1 MAKKYQV
8 DLLNGNIFRSL
19 IIYALPLV
27 GTNVLQLLFNSVDV
41 FVLGFMVGDEAV
53 AAVGSVGALINLV
66 IGLFTGLA
74 VGANVAVA
82 LCVGRG
88 DREKSERIVGMSVI
102 ISVVAGIIIAAIGV
116 AFGRTFLEW
125 MSCDAAVIDLAA
137 KYLRIYFIGM
147 PIMMLYNFVAAILR
161 AVGDTLRPFLFLI
174 VAGIINLGLNV
185 FFIAAAGMDVDGVAI
200 ATVVSQGVSAA
211 LGIIALVKQ
220 KGYGHLSAKKI
231 RIYKAELTEILKV
244 GIPAGLQGCIFSITN
259 VMIQSYINGFG
270 KDAMAGGAIASQFE
284 GIIFQ
289 AMDGVSLS
297 CLAFTGQNNGA
308 GKFDRIKKVVRAGA
322 LVIVGIG
329 VVFGAML
336 FGVAELLYPKLTK
349 SAEVA
354 AIARNRL
361 VILLSTYFLCGL
373 MGELSNVIRG
383 LGKSVT
389 AMAVTFFGSC
399 VIRIVWLQIAV
410 PIWYKIE
417 TVYLSYP
424 ISWIITVLMHLVIYE
439 VLIKKIIKQSETEPT
454 NPLTE

>member
-1 MAKKYQV
+1 MVKKYQV

-174 VAGIINLGLNV
+174 VAGVINLGLNV
-185 FFIAAAGMDVDGVAI
+185 F
-200 ATVVSQGVSAA
+200 
-211 LGIIALVKQ
+211 LLQ
-220 KGYGHLSAKKI
+220 K
-231 RIYKAELTEILKV
+231 ILILFFV
-244 GIPAGLQGCIFSITN
+244 
-259 VMIQSYINGFG
+259 YH
-270 KDAMAGGAIASQFE
+270 
-284 GIIFQ
+284 
-289 AMDGVSLS
+289 
-297 CLAFTGQNNGA
+297 
-308 GKFDRIKKVVRAGA
+308 
-322 LVIVGIG
+322 
-329 VVFGAML
+329 ML
-336 FGVAELLYPKLTK
+336 
-349 SAEVA
+349 
-354 AIARNRL
+354 
-361 VILLSTYFLCGL
+361 
-373 MGELSNVIRG
+373 
-383 LGKSVT
+383 
-389 AMAVTFFGSC
+389 
-399 VIRIVWLQIAV
+399 
-410 PIWYKIE
+410 
-417 TVYLSYP
+417 
-424 ISWIITVLMHLVIYE
+424 
-439 VLIKKIIKQSETEPT
+439 
-454 NPLTE
+454 